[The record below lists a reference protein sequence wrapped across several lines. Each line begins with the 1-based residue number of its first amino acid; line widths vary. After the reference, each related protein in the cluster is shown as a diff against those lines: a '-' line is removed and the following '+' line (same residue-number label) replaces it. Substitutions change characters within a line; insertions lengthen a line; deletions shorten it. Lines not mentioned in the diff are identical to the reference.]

1 MKEILIHLKP
11 NNFPRYLDQLSELE
25 TAINAIDATKYNHAS
40 SVKVTV
46 AEKEPDVMKE
56 EVAITKED
64 IEKSDAN
71 RRVNGGV
78 EEESDIEKESDG
90 DGEESDG
97 EQESGVEEESDGDD
111 GKESGV
117 EEESDGDG
125 EKESDGEE
133 NDDGEKESEETK
145 TDSESTEEKK
155 ETTQNANNPQESDH
169 PVVE

>member
-71 RRVNGGV
+71 RRVN
-78 EEESDIEKESDG
+78 D
-90 DGEESDG
+90 DG
-97 EQESGVEEESDGDD
+97 EQESGVEEESDGD
-111 GKESGV
+111 
-117 EEESDGDG
+117 G
-125 EKESDGEE
+125 EQERDGEE

-145 TDSESTEEKK
+145 TDSEDTDEKK

>member
-97 EQESGVEEESDGDD
+97 EQESGVEEESDGD
-111 GKESGV
+111 
-117 EEESDGDG
+117 G

>member
-71 RRVNGGV
+71 RRVN
-78 EEESDIEKESDG
+78 D
-90 DGEESDG
+90 DG
-97 EQESGVEEESDGDD
+97 EQESGVEEESDGD
-111 GKESGV
+111 
-117 EEESDGDG
+117 G
-125 EKESDGEE
+125 EQESDGEE

-145 TDSESTEEKK
+145 TDSEDTDEKK

>member
-71 RRVNGGV
+71 RRVN
-78 EEESDIEKESDG
+78 D
-90 DGEESDG
+90 DG
-97 EQESGVEEESDGDD
+97 EQESGVEEESDGD
-111 GKESGV
+111 
-117 EEESDGDG
+117 G
-125 EKESDGEE
+125 EQESDGEE

-145 TDSESTEEKK
+145 TDSEDTDEKK
-155 ETTQNANNPQESDH
+155 ETTQNANNPQESDY

>member
-1 MKEILIHLKP
+1 MLLSNVAHMKEILIHLKP

-71 RRVNGGV
+71 RRVNGDDGK
-78 EEESDIEKESDG
+78 ESGGEESDIE
-90 DGEESDG
+90 
-97 EQESGVEEESDGDD
+97 
-111 GKESGV
+111 KESGV
-117 EEESDGDG
+117 EEESDGEQESDGDG
-125 EKESDGEE
+125 EQESDGEE

>member
-71 RRVNGGV
+71 RRVN
-78 EEESDIEKESDG
+78 D
-90 DGEESDG
+90 DG
-97 EQESGVEEESDGDD
+97 EQER
-111 GKESGV
+111 GV

-125 EKESDGEE
+125 EQESDGEE

-145 TDSESTEEKK
+145 TDSEDTDEKK

>member
-1 MKEILIHLKP
+1 MLSNVAHMKEVLIHLKP

-71 RRVNGGV
+71 RRVN
-78 EEESDIEKESDG
+78 D
-90 DGEESDG
+90 DG
-97 EQESGVEEESDGDD
+97 EQESGVEEESDGD
-111 GKESGV
+111 
-117 EEESDGDG
+117 G
-125 EKESDGEE
+125 EQESDGEE

-145 TDSESTEEKK
+145 TDSEDTDEKK

>member
-64 IEKSDAN
+64 IEKSDVN
-71 RRVNGGV
+71 RRVN
-78 EEESDIEKESDG
+78 
-90 DGEESDG
+90 
-97 EQESGVEEESDGDD
+97 GDD
-111 GKESGV
+111 GKES
-117 EEESDGDG
+117 DI

>member
-71 RRVNGGV
+71 RRVN
-78 EEESDIEKESDG
+78 D
-90 DGEESDG
+90 DG
-97 EQESGVEEESDGDD
+97 EQESGVEEESDGD
-111 GKESGV
+111 
-117 EEESDGDG
+117 G
-125 EKESDGEE
+125 EQESDGEE
-133 NDDGEKESEETK
+133 NDDGEKESEEMK
-145 TDSESTEEKK
+145 TDSE
-155 ETTQNANNPQESDH
+155 ETGLYNFC
-169 PVVE
+169 

>member
-1 MKEILIHLKP
+1 MLSNVAHMKEILIHLKP

-71 RRVNGGV
+71 RRVN
-78 EEESDIEKESDG
+78 D
-90 DGEESDG
+90 DG
-97 EQESGVEEESDGDD
+97 EQESGVEEESDGD
-111 GKESGV
+111 
-117 EEESDGDG
+117 G
-125 EKESDGEE
+125 EQESDGEE

-145 TDSESTEEKK
+145 TDSEDTDEKK

>member
-1 MKEILIHLKP
+1 MLSNVAHMKEILIHLKP

-71 RRVNGGV
+71 RRVN
-78 EEESDIEKESDG
+78 D
-90 DGEESDG
+90 DG
-97 EQESGVEEESDGDD
+97 EQESGVEEESDGD
-111 GKESGV
+111 
-117 EEESDGDG
+117 G
-125 EKESDGEE
+125 EQESDGEE
-133 NDDGEKESEETK
+133 NDDGEKESEEMK
-145 TDSESTEEKK
+145 TDSEDTDEKK

>member
-11 NNFPRYLDQLSELE
+11 NIFPRYLDQLSELE

-71 RRVNGGV
+71 RRVN
-78 EEESDIEKESDG
+78 D
-90 DGEESDG
+90 DG
-97 EQESGVEEESDGDD
+97 EQESGVEEESDGD
-111 GKESGV
+111 
-117 EEESDGDG
+117 G
-125 EKESDGEE
+125 EQESDGEE
-133 NDDGEKESEETK
+133 NDDGEKESEEMK
-145 TDSESTEEKK
+145 TDSEDTDEKK

>member
-71 RRVNGGV
+71 RRVN
-78 EEESDIEKESDG
+78 D
-90 DGEESDG
+90 DG

-111 GKESGV
+111 G
-117 EEESDGDG
+117 
-125 EKESDGEE
+125 KESDGEE

-145 TDSESTEEKK
+145 TDSEDTDEKK

>member
-71 RRVNGGV
+71 RRVN
-78 EEESDIEKESDG
+78 D
-90 DGEESDG
+90 DG
-97 EQESGVEEESDGDD
+97 EQ
-111 GKESGV
+111 ESGV

-125 EKESDGEE
+125 EKES
-133 NDDGEKESEETK
+133 EETK
-145 TDSESTEEKK
+145 TDSEDTDEKK

>member
-1 MKEILIHLKP
+1 MLSNVAHMKEILIHLKP

-71 RRVNGGV
+71 RRVNG
-78 EEESDIEKESDG
+78 
-90 DGEESDG
+90 
-97 EQESGVEEESDGDD
+97 DD

-117 EEESDGDG
+117 EEESGGDG

-133 NDDGEKESEETK
+133 NDDGQQESEETK